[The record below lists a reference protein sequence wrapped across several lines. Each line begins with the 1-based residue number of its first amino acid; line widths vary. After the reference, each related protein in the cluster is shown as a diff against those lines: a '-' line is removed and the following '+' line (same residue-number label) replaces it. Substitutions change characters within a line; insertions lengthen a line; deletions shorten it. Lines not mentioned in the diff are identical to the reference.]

1 MKTFR
6 YLIPAVSVMFIVF
19 FNSCEK
25 YNCIEGNYIYASE
38 ERPTGN
44 FSGVEL
50 DGSFDVYIDYDTVNR
65 VIVEGDE
72 NLLRYISTSI
82 KGNVLKISNT
92 SRRCLDSGNE
102 IIITVYTPLLH
113 YISLDGSGYISSEYF
128 SSSIME
134 ISLDGSGKISAEVD
148 CNELD
153 AEINGSGEIRL
164 VGYAIDS
171 YMRIDG
177 SGRIRAFDFETEVCY
192 IDIDGSGDV
201 YVFVWDLLDV
211 NIYGTGIVY
220 YKGNP
225 VVRTNDWD
233 KVKRR

>member
-6 YLIPAVSVMFIVF
+6 YLVPAMSVLLIIF

-38 ERPTGN
+38 ERPAGN

-50 DGSFDVYIDYDTVNR
+50 DGSFDVYVSYDTVTR

-72 NLLRYISTSI
+72 NLLRYISTSV
-82 KGNVLKISNT
+82 KGNVLKVSNT

-102 IIITVYTPLLH
+102 IIITVYTPLLR
-113 YISLDGSGYISSEYF
+113 YISLDGSGYISTGYF
-128 SSSIME
+128 STSIME
-134 ISLDGSGKISAEVD
+134 INIDGSGSIYADVD
-148 CNELD
+148 CNELHAAID
-153 AEINGSGEIRL
+153 GSGEVRL
-164 VGYAIDS
+164 VGYGIDS
-171 YMRIDG
+171 YFRIDG

-192 IDIDGSGDV
+192 IDIDGSGDA

-211 NIYGTGIVY
+211 NINGSGIVY